1 MNMGILKVD
10 DLTREF
16 RMGQEII
23 RALDDI
29 SFSVEQGEFVTI
41 MGSSGSGKST
51 LLNILGCLDTATSGD
66 YEIDQRKTRN
76 LTKDQLAKIRNK
88 NWFHFSIVQPS
99 RENFSYRKCGTS
111 ATLQSPY
118 FFRRTEE
125 ACYQVSG
132 NGRSRGTFA
141 SYSSAIIRRSATTS
155 GNCPLPGK

>member
-1 MNMGILKVD
+1 MGILKVD

-88 NWFHFSIVQPS
+88 KLVSFFNRTTFS
-99 RENFSYRKCGTS
+99 RELQLSKMWNFRYSTIPLFLP
-111 ATLQSPY
+111 A
-118 FFRRTEE
+118 
-125 ACYQVSG
+125 
-132 NGRSRGTFA
+132 NGGSVL
-141 SYSSAIIRRSATTS
+141 SS
-155 GNCPLPGK
+155 LWKW